1 MRGNEAVTYF
11 LSEPGQNT
19 SSSAAMSATTSSP
32 AISGF
37 ILPRTFT
44 A

>member
-1 MRGNEAVTYF
+1 MRGNLAVTYF

-19 SSSAAMSATTSSP
+19 TSSAATIAATRSP

-37 ILPRTFT
+37 ILPRTFIG
-44 A
+44 